1 MIHSQ
6 GWLAGSYGK
15 ELTSNL
21 LTVDQGGGGGGG
33 VWCRTLHIPPLSTSV
48 IICQVCDF
56 SIGRVGWWKVFEK
69 VLLAVMLTEGHSF
82 LLAL

>member
-21 LTVDQGGGGGGG
+21 LTVDQGGGGGWV